1 VPPLGGGMEIIM
13 KICLIS
19 INTQKFPSPVVP
31 IGASIIYNTL
41 KKENEVDFYDLCFLS
56 EDYVLH
62 KIEKTDYE
70 VICISIRNLD
80 NENMNHSESYL
91 PVYKSFVNKIRKV
104 FHKKIILG
112 GAGFNVMPKAVL
124 DYLEADIG
132 FYGEGEEKICEVVR
146 NCNNNE
152 WLKQQTYI
160 VTLYDVDKN
169 YMFYKCN
176 IKENPI
182 QPEITCYDEK
192 YHCSQ
197 KGIQPSISIQTR
209 RGCSYY
215 CSYCKTP
222 IIEGDK
228 IRMKNISDVIS
239 ELHHIENCGFDEVF
253 FVDNVFNFPRDYAE
267 TLCKEMIREKI
278 NLKWMG
284 YFVPQNFT
292 PDFAELLARSGCNK
306 LQFGTDHL
314 CDYMLRKLY
323 KTYTFKDIQVA
334 NKVCQDAGMICVHSI
349 LFGAF
354 GETNETIIECMKRL
368 IDLQPNI
375 AFINSGIR
383 LYDRTPITSQ
393 IEVDRERNR
402 LFPEFYFSEKVNIE
416 QARSD
421 INFYIDCL
429 KDVNKKIKI
438 INSF

>member
-1 VPPLGGGMEIIM
+1 
-13 KICLIS
+13 
-19 INTQKFPSPVVP
+19 
-31 IGASIIYNTL
+31 
-41 KKENEVDFYDLCFLS
+41 
-56 EDYVLH
+56 
-62 KIEKTDYE
+62 
-70 VICISIRNLD
+70 
-80 NENMNHSESYL
+80 
-91 PVYKSFVNKIRKV
+91 
-104 FHKKIILG
+104 
-112 GAGFNVMPKAVL
+112 
-124 DYLEADIG
+124 
-132 FYGEGEEKICEVVR
+132 
-146 NCNNNE
+146 
-152 WLKQQTYI
+152 
-160 VTLYDVDKN
+160 
-169 YMFYKCN
+169 
-176 IKENPI
+176 
-182 QPEITCYDEK
+182 
-192 YHCSQ
+192 
-197 KGIQPSISIQTR
+197 
-209 RGCSYY
+209 
-215 CSYCKTP
+215 
-222 IIEGDK
+222 
-228 IRMKNISDVIS
+228 MKNISDVIS